1 MNNHVPYRVL
11 VIEDDKDTRANLCD
25 ILELDGYHI
34 TAVGSVKETLAA
46 RDLAGYSAII
56 LDRKLPDG
64 SAEDLLPS
72 LRELAPDAGIIIVTG
87 YADVQ
92 GAIAALR
99 QGAMDYILKPIN
111 AEVLRARLEQLEER
125 AQLAAAKRHS
135 ETAFRTLVEAA
146 PSMIVILRADNSI
159 FYFSPFAEQLTGFAS
174 ADILGKDFCQLLPQ
188 ASRRPVAERVRR
200 VFANVPCRGFESQ
213 ILCRDG
219 GQRWMVWNFQH
230 LADYEGAPALL
241 GVGQDITN
249 VKEAQER
256 ALQAERLAAIGQMV
270 AGLTH
275 ESGNALA
282 RCQACLEMLALE
294 VEDRPEA
301 LDLIGRAQKAQDHLR
316 QLYEDVRGY
325 AAPIKLQREI
335 WDVGGIWRQ
344 AWQNLTMLRKGRD
357 AVIHEQTHGLD
368 LHCSVDHFRLEQ
380 VFRNIMENTLAACK
394 DPVVLEVTCT
404 TTHLDG
410 KPALHM
416 QVCDN
421 GPGLSPE
428 QRQRIFEPFFTTKTK
443 GTGLGMAIA
452 KRIVEAHQGL
462 ITVGEPA
469 ATSSGGGGARI
480 HIILPRE

>member
-1 MNNHVPYRVL
+1 MNDHAFYRVL

-25 ILELDGYHI
+25 ILELDGYHS
-34 TAVGSVKETLAA
+34 TAVGSVKETLSQ
-46 RDLAGYSAII
+46 RDLAKYSAII

-64 SAEDLLPS
+64 SAEDLLPR
-72 LRELAPDAGIIIVTG
+72 LRELAPEAGIIIVTG
-87 YADVQ
+87 YADVH

-99 QGAMDYILKPIN
+99 QGAIDYILKPIN
-111 AEVLRARLEQLEER
+111 AEVLRARLAQLEER
-125 AQLAAAKRHS
+125 ARLAAAKRHS
-135 ETAFRTLVEAA
+135 ETAFRSLVEAA
-146 PSMIVILRADNSI
+146 PSMIVILRPDNSI
-159 FYFSPFAEQLTGFAS
+159 SYFSPFAEELTGFTS
-174 ADILGKDFCQLLPQ
+174 AEIRGKDFAHLLLPPE
-188 ASRRPVAERVRR
+188 SRRAVSEEIQKVVSRIPV
-200 VFANVPCRGFESQ
+200 RGLESQ
-213 ILCRDG
+213 VLCRDG
-219 GQRWMVWNFQH
+219 TRRWMVWNFQW
-230 LADYEGAPALL
+230 LDDYEGAPALL
-241 GVGQDITN
+241 AVGQDITT

-301 LDLIGRAQKAQDHLR
+301 LDLISRAQKAQDHLR

-325 AAPIKLQREI
+325 AAPIKLQREV
-335 WDVGGIWRQ
+335 WELGGIWRQ
-344 AWQNLTMLRKGRD
+344 AWQNLAMLRTGRD
-357 AVIHEQTHGLD
+357 AVLREHTHGLD

-394 DPVVLEVTCT
+394 DPVVLEVSCT
-404 TTHLDG
+404 AMHLDG
-410 KPALHM
+410 RPALHI

-421 GPGLSPE
+421 GPGLSSE

-452 KRIVEAHQGL
+452 KRIVQAHRGL
-462 ITVGEPA
+462 ITVGDP
-469 ATSSGGGGARI
+469 ATSARGAGAQI
-480 HIILPRE
+480 HITLPRE